1 MKRKLL
7 ILSCTVVLCLSLT
20 SCGLKS
26 AITGDKTASTD
37 DSNATE
43 NISQNEN
50 DVTRTE
56 TTDENNNTASTE
68 ENSDDAVLTNNVWKE
83 AIILSFLEPN
93 LTSP

>member
-26 AITGDKTASTD
+26 AITGDKTTATD

-43 NISQNEN
+43 TISENEIYI
-50 DVTRTE
+50 
-56 TTDENNNTASTE
+56 SF
-68 ENSDDAVLTNNVWKE
+68 
-83 AIILSFLEPN
+83 ILLRLSEK
-93 LTSP
+93 